1 MTTSTPAASIQT
13 YARTGGA
20 LYLFIVIAALFGEM
34 FVRGSLIVTRD
45 PAATA
50 QKIMESETL
59 FRLGLAGDML
69 TLVCDVSLAMIL
81 YVLLKPVNRN
91 LALGAAFFRLTSS
104 AIIGVAKL
112 FEIAALVALG
122 HGDISTAFEP
132 QQLNDLAYMSLR
144 VHGFG
149 FGAGLLFFGICT
161 VLFGHLIHRSGYL
174 PKIIGV
180 LLVIGGWGY
189 VIFSLAQ
196 MLNPVFAGK
205 YLFPWIMLPAFPGE
219 LGLAL
224 WLLIKGVDV
233 FKWEEKARQHGGYQL
248 T

>member
-1 MTTSTPAASIQT
+1 
-13 YARTGGA
+13 
-20 LYLFIVIAALFGEM
+20 
-34 FVRGSLIVTRD
+34 
-45 PAATA
+45 
-50 QKIMESETL
+50 MESEML

-81 YVLLKPVNRN
+81 YVLLKPVNKN
-91 LALGAAFFRLTSS
+91 LALAGAFFRLTSS

-174 PKIIGV
+174 PKIIGI

-189 VIFSLAQ
+189 VVFSLAQ
-196 MLNPVFAGK
+196 MLNPGFAGK

-224 WLLIKGVDV
+224 WLLIKGVNV
-233 FKWEEKARQHGGYQL
+233 PKWEEKALATERI
-248 T
+248 